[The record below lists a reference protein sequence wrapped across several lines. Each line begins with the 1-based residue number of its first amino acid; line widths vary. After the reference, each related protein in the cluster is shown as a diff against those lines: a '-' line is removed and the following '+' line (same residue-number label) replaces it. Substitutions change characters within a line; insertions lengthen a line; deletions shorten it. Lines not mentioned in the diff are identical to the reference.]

1 MLVIQPKQ
9 ITALII
15 FSFIANSAYAGRIIS
30 TDEIVNSIVVLQ
42 NQKTGLCPS
51 HYGHPGYEDL
61 AFFYDKSVD
70 ALILKAAG
78 RQTEAEN
85 ILDYF
90 TKRLDIPIDE
100 IRTKMDTNNIYGIL
114 KLLRLNDTQQ
124 TEIRSL
130 INTVD
135 ISSDWPQGRAILE
148 FWTTPGP
155 LSFFIF
161 ALLQVNA
168 SKYAKYA
175 RMIGDVIILMQAEG
189 ICIIDGDRAP
199 GRIHTEPHADG
210 FAALLMLYDVTK
222 EKKWKDAA
230 EGAYSCFEN
239 KLYDPGEARIIQG
252 EWSGTPTEIFALD
265 AYSWS
270 MAGPIG
276 DRLKLDNLKKCTEFM
291 LKKSLVKLSVL
302 LPGDIRK
309 EVILCD
315 FTDPQ
320 NAEVKKSRGGF
331 HPMGTIEWTA
341 GVVLALQKNSTRLWK
356 GDQQETARYY
366 KAMAEKLMN
375 ECMSCFYQIGKTGC
389 KMTFYAS
396 GQGIEV
402 APFGSIRS
410 GFNGG
415 WKTPFYYVKEDDSVL
430 VSGGSSV
437 GAWILLPYLGSN
449 IFILGDD
456 YKNTYDQIALKEE
469 DIKKAEKFLEEAAA
483 ERYFREDIVTSAPLG
498 DIEIIEPYIF
508 NKKVW
513 ESMGLAFGFAKE
525 GNAGQARKHFKA
537 AIVWAKIVVNNA
549 EWMKLAKRDNM
560 LKKETLKGIV
570 SYPWGTTFKNNSHPC
585 HTAILRYP
593 LLNEIALSC
602 WALTV
607 ANYELGNKDEAGYWM
622 REIIKELSLH
632 QIPVTVTTEAGE
644 NTDLIKGYWN
654 ALISWRDNPG
664 NNQIDEK
671 LGTLYRRLVENE
683 NLYEYEP
690 ELVLLDLDDEKQQT
704 QKIR

>member
-1 MLVIQPKQ
+1 
-9 ITALII
+9 
-15 FSFIANSAYAGRIIS
+15 
-30 TDEIVNSIVVLQ
+30 
-42 NQKTGLCPS
+42 
-51 HYGHPGYEDL
+51 
-61 AFFYDKSVD
+61 
-70 ALILKAAG
+70 
-78 RQTEAEN
+78 
-85 ILDYF
+85 
-90 TKRLDIPIDE
+90 
-100 IRTKMDTNNIYGIL
+100 
-114 KLLRLNDTQQ
+114 
-124 TEIRSL
+124 
-130 INTVD
+130 
-135 ISSDWPQGRAILE
+135 
-148 FWTTPGP
+148 
-155 LSFFIF
+155 
-161 ALLQVNA
+161 
-168 SKYAKYA
+168 
-175 RMIGDVIILMQAEG
+175 MIGNVIMLMQAEG

-230 EGAYSCFEN
+230 EAAYICFEN
-239 KLYDPGEARIIQG
+239 KLYNPEEGRIIQG
-252 EWSGTPTEIFALD
+252 EWAGTPTEIFALD

-276 DRLKLDNLKKCTEFM
+276 DRLKLDDLKKCTEFM
-291 LKKSLVKLSVL
+291 LKKSLVKLSIL

-320 NAEVKKSRGGF
+320 NAEVKRVRGGF

-341 GVVLALQKNSTRLWK
+341 GAVLALQKNSTRLWK
-356 GDQQETARYY
+356 GNQQETARYY
-366 KAMAEKLMN
+366 KAIAEKLMD
-375 ECMSCFYQIGKTGC
+375 ECMNCFYQIDKAGC

-410 GFNGG
+410 GFNEG

-437 GAWILLPYLGSN
+437 GAWVLFPYLGLN
-449 IFILGDD
+449 PFILGDD
-456 YKNTYDQIALKEE
+456 YKKTYDQIVIKEE
-469 DIKKAEKFLEEAAA
+469 DINKAEKFLEEATS
-483 ERYFREDIVTSAPLG
+483 ERYFKENIVNPAPLG

-513 ESMGLAFGFAKE
+513 RSMERAFDSVKE
-525 GNAGQARKHFKA
+525 GNTAEARKHFKSA
-537 AIVWAKIVVNNA
+537 LTWAKIVVNNT
-549 EWMKLAKRDNM
+549 EWIKLAKRDNT
-560 LKKETLKGIV
+560 LKKEALKGIV
-570 SYPWGTTFKNNSHPC
+570 LYPWGTTFKDNKHPY

-607 ANYELGNKDEAGYWM
+607 ANHELGNTDESAHWM
-622 REIIKELSLH
+622 REIIKEFSLH
-632 QIPVTVTTEAGE
+632 QIPVTTTTETGE
-644 NTDLIKGYWN
+644 KTDLIKGYWN
-654 ALISWRDNPG
+654 ALISWKDNPG

-671 LGTLYRRLVENE
+671 LGKLYRRLMEKE

-690 ELVLLDLDDEKQQT
+690 KQISLDIDDEKQ
-704 QKIR
+704 